1 MSLGKVKRNLFGSV
15 KKTTS
20 EYLKNEQ
27 LKFIADKSREWN
39 FDFIEFVPL
48 NDGSFLWSKIE
59 NNTKVMKVV
68 NVDQSNVGTSR
79 KRQMKTTSKQH
90 QKSIKDYMKVSK
102 RIEEIIS
109 KVESKR
115 RIAKDKK
122 VGGKMKT
129 IPNYFY
135 V

>member
-1 MSLGKVKRNLFGSV
+1 
-15 KKTTS
+15 
-20 EYLKNEQ
+20 